1 MAAELRIGSRYE
13 TCREHAT
20 DSPIAVTGLPIP
32 PLPARQLGERPKWLR
47 ALPLLA
53 LIALIE
59 PAAAQAAPEI
69 PLVTGLTIVSAL
81 HFPEGD
87 RENIVRV
94 SDASSAGARYTWSY
108 VQHGGTA
115 TTHLPDRAEFR
126 RFVRA
131 SDLAGAPRLDA
142 VFPSNAP
149 EESPGF
155 TAFSISRA
163 AYQKLLAEKQMPYT
177 ITTVE
182 GASGLGKLGGMFASR
197 MTMRGTL
204 ALASPRPEPMSVLV
218 NGARV
223 NIPALHLKGSFAL
236 QDEKDVMDMWVLAD
250 SAHALILRV
259 IDGTDVLQTIRIDLP
274 TKDVAIERELSTVC
288 RAEVPGIYFAF
299 NSALLDPASEPAL
312 SEMGKL
318 LAKHADWTL
327 AIEGHTDNI
336 GGDASNQIL
345 SAQRADAVRDALVT
359 RYHIA
364 APRLRSQGFGAKR
377 PREPNTTI
385 EGRARNRRVELVR
398 PCAK

>member
-1 MAAELRIGSRYE
+1 M
-13 TCREHAT
+13 
-20 DSPIAVTGLPIP
+20 IP
-32 PLPARQLGERPKWLR
+32 PRARQRVARTTWAWGPLF
-47 ALPLLA
+47 ALS
-53 LIALIE
+53 ALIE
-59 PAAAQAAPEI
+59 PVSAQGASQV

-81 HFPEGD
+81 HYPEGD
-87 RENIVRV
+87 RENIVMV
-94 SDASSAGARYTWSY
+94 TNASSEGVRYAWKY
-108 VQHGGTA
+108 KQQGTSK
-115 TTHLPDRAEFR
+115 TNLPDRAELK

-163 AYQKLLAEKQMPYT
+163 AYQKLLAAKQMPYT
-177 ITTVE
+177 ITTIE
-182 GASGLGKLGGMFASR
+182 GAGGFGKLGDVFASR

-204 ALASPRPEPMSVLV
+204 SLPSPQPEPIPVLL

-223 NIPALHLKGSFAL
+223 SLPALHLKGSFAL
-236 QDEKDVMDMWVLAD
+236 GAEKEQLDMWVLAD
-250 SAHALILRV
+250 STHPLIIRV
-259 IDGTDVLQTIRIDLP
+259 IDGTDVLQTVRIDLP
-274 TKDVAIERELSTVC
+274 GGELKMENQLATVC
-288 RAEVPGIYFAF
+288 RAEIPGIYFAF
-299 NSALLDPASEPAL
+299 NSAELDPASDPAL
-312 SEMGKL
+312 SEMSKL
-318 LAKHADWTL
+318 LAKHADWTF

-336 GGDASNQIL
+336 GGDASNQTL
-345 SAQRADAVRDALVT
+345 SEQRAEAVRGALVG

-364 APRLRSQGFGAKR
+364 AGRLHSAGFGAKR

>member
-1 MAAELRIGSRYE
+1 VDRRACRTSFAFRATTRSRARFSLIVFALAALQIVAP
-13 TCREHAT
+13 THVLHAQ
-20 DSPIAVTGLPIP
+20 S
-32 PLPARQLGERPKWLR
+32 
-47 ALPLLA
+47 
-53 LIALIE
+53 
-59 PAAAQAAPEI
+59 APQI

-81 HFPEGD
+81 HYPEGD
-87 RENIVRV
+87 RENIVNV
-94 SDASSAGARYTWSY
+94 SEASSAGARYTWSY
-108 VQHGGTA
+108 EQHGGGDV
-115 TTHLPDRAEFR
+115 THLPDRAKFR

-163 AYQKLLAEKQMPYT
+163 AYQRLLAEKQMPYT
-177 ITTVE
+177 ITTVQ
-182 GASGLGKLGGMFASR
+182 GVGGFGKLGGVFASR

-204 ALASPRPEPMSVLV
+204 SLASPRPEPMSVLL

-223 NIPALHLKGSFAL
+223 NVPTLRLKGSFAL

-250 SAHALILRV
+250 STHPLILRV
-259 IDGTDVLQTIRIDLP
+259 VDGTDVLQTIRIDLP
-274 TKDVAIERELSTVC
+274 TKDASIERELATAC
-288 RAEVPGIYFAF
+288 RAEIPGIYFAF
-299 NSALLDPASEPAL
+299 NSAELDPASEPAL
-312 SEMGKL
+312 SEMNKL
-318 LAKHADWTL
+318 LAKHTDWML

-336 GGDASNQIL
+336 GGDASNLTL
-345 SAQRADAVRDALVT
+345 STKRADAVRSALVA

-364 APRLRSQGFGAKR
+364 AARLRSAGFGATR

>member
-1 MAAELRIGSRYE
+1 MH
-13 TCREHAT
+13 T
-20 DSPIAVTGLPIP
+20 PIA
-32 PLPARQLGERPKWLR
+32 
-47 ALPLLA
+47 
-53 LIALIE
+53 
-59 PAAAQAAPEI
+59 AQSTPQV

-87 RENIVRV
+87 RENIVNV
-94 SDASSAGARYTWSY
+94 QEASSAGARYTWSY
-108 VQHGGTA
+108 VQHGGNA

-149 EESPGF
+149 DESPGF
-155 TAFSISRA
+155 TAFSISQA
-163 AYQKLLAEKQMPYT
+163 AYRTLRAEKQMRYT

-182 GASGLGKLGGMFASR
+182 GAGGLGKLGGLFASR

-204 ALASPRPEPMSVLV
+204 SLASPQPEPMSVLL

-223 NIPALHLKGSFAL
+223 SIPTMHLKGSFAL
-236 QDEKDVMDMWVLAD
+236 ADEKEVLDMWVLAD
-250 SAHALILRV
+250 STHPLILRV

-274 TKDVAIERELSTVC
+274 TRDVAIEHELATVC
-288 RAEVPGIYFAF
+288 RAELPGIYFAF
-299 NSALLDPASEPAL
+299 NSAALDPASDPAL
-312 SEMGKL
+312 SEMSKL
-318 LAKHADWTL
+318 LAKHADWNI

-345 SAQRADAVRDALVT
+345 STQRADAVRSELVT

-364 APRLRSQGFGAKR
+364 AARLRSAGFGATR

-398 PCAK
+398 LCAK

>member
-1 MAAELRIGSRYE
+1 MWA
-13 TCREHAT
+13 C
-20 DSPIAVTGLPIP
+20 AV
-32 PLPARQLGERPKWLR
+32 
-47 ALPLLA
+47 PLLA
-53 LIALIE
+53 YLALIE
-59 PAAAQAAPEI
+59 PAAAQGAPQI

-81 HFPEGD
+81 HYPEGD

-94 SDASSAGARYTWSY
+94 SEASSEGAQYTWSY
-108 VQHGGTA
+108 VQHGGGDA
-115 TTHLPDRAEFR
+115 THLPDRAEFR

-163 AYQKLLAEKQMPYT
+163 AYRTLLAEKQMRYT
-177 ITTVE
+177 ITTIE
-182 GASGLGKLGGMFASR
+182 GAGGLGKLGGLFASR

-204 ALASPRPEPMSVLV
+204 SLASPTPEPMSVLV
-218 NGARV
+218 NGTRV

-236 QDEKDVMDMWVLAD
+236 QDEKEVMDLWVLAD
-250 SAHALILRV
+250 STHALILRV
-259 IDGTDVLQTIRIDLP
+259 VDGTDVLQTIRIDLP
-274 TKDVAIERELSTVC
+274 TSDVAIERELATVC
-288 RAEVPGIYFAF
+288 RAELPGIYFAF
-299 NSALLDPASEPAL
+299 NSASLDPASEPAL
-312 SEMGKL
+312 TEMSKL
-318 LAKHADWTL
+318 LAKHTDWTL

-336 GGDASNQIL
+336 GGDASNQTL
-345 SAQRADAVRDALVT
+345 STQRADAVRSALVA

-364 APRLRSQGFGAKR
+364 APRLRSAGFGARR
-377 PREPNTTI
+377 PREPNTTM